1 MLVELL
7 HLKQEKMLH
16 HSTYRRILA
25 DGVNAEEIDE
35 MGSEFLSGKMFFGK
49 QVRVAIDGKV
59 LRGML
64 DEEQRGTYLLAAY
77 LPSDGLV
84 LMELAVEG
92 KGREIPAAPKMLRS
106 IDLRE

>member
-1 MLVELL
+1 
-7 HLKQEKMLH
+7 
-16 HSTYRRILA
+16 
-25 DGVNAEEIDE
+25 

-77 LPSDGLV
+77 LPSEGLV
-84 LMELAVEG
+84 LMELAIEG